1 MAFWIVS
8 SSVTVEGS
16 CDGRVFDERE
26 LKFVIG
32 EGECLGLPAG
42 AEKAIMAMEEGE
54 EALFRI
60 KPKYD

>member
-1 MAFWIVS
+1 M
-8 SSVTVEGS
+8 TVEGS